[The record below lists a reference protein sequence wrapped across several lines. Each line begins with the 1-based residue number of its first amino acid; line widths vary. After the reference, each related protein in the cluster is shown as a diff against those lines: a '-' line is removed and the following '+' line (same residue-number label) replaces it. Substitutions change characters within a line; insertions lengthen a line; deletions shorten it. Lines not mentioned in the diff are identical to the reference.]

1 MLSIYFSSSGALLVF
16 PCLQDEGVGE
26 TAKLRR
32 LKRRA
37 EDTEFYDVDM
47 AKKLKSITQGEFISR
62 REKDFLSIM
71 MKETLEFR
79 KNVSIASKFGKSPWE
94 AMASYTEHL
103 LSKLSDE
110 GQGSHFHPELEK
122 AVCTEI
128 RKVGDQGLS
137 IEDVYSLVRMPGEKA
152 PEIIIL
158 ALQEFVRDQIV
169 FYSVMVKAANNL
181 DQEI

>member
-1 MLSIYFSSSGALLVF
+1 
-16 PCLQDEGVGE
+16 
-26 TAKLRR
+26 
-32 LKRRA
+32 
-37 EDTEFYDVDM
+37 
-47 AKKLKSITQGEFISR
+47 
-62 REKDFLSIM
+62 M
-71 MKETLEFR
+71 MKETLKFR

-103 LSKLSDE
+103 LSKPSDE
-110 GQGSHFHPELEK
+110 GQGSHFHPELNK

-137 IEDVYSLVRMPGEKA
+137 IEDVYSLVKMPGEKA

-169 FYSVMVKAANNL
+169 YYSVMVKAANNL